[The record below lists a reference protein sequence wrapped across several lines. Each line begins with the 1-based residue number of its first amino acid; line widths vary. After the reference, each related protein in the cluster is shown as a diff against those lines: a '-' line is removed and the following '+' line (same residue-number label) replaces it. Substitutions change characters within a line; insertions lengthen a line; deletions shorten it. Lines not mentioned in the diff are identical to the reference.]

1 VELGAGKPV
10 TGAADWAGGE
20 KKVTLKSIF
29 LKPIPV
35 TASNLDVVLKA
46 GYIKK
51 DALCKGVDAA
61 KVAVC
66 K

>member
-1 VELGAGKPV
+1 V

-29 LKPIPV
+29 LKPVPV
-35 TASNLDVVLKA
+35 TRANLDLVLKA
-46 GYIKK
+46 GHIKK
-51 DALCKGVDAA
+51 AALCKGVTDAA
-61 KVAVC
+61 VTAC

>member
-1 VELGAGKPV
+1 V
-10 TGAADWAGGE
+10 TKD
-20 KKVTLKSIF
+20 
-29 LKPIPV
+29 
-35 TASNLDVVLKA
+35 NLDSVLNA

-51 DALCKGVDAA
+51 DALCKGVDAS

>member
-1 VELGAGKPV
+1 M
-10 TGAADWAGGE
+10 
-20 KKVTLKSIF
+20 TLKSIF

-35 TASNLDVVLKA
+35 TKDNLDVVLKSGHISKA
-46 GYIKK
+46 
-51 DALCKGVDAA
+51 ALCKGVDAS

>member
-1 VELGAGKPV
+1 M
-10 TGAADWAGGE
+10 TGSADWSGGP
-20 KKVTLKSIF
+20 KNVALKSIF

-35 TASNLDVVLKA
+35 TKDNLDVVLKA

-51 DALCKGVDAA
+51 DVLCKGADGS
-61 KVAVC
+61 KVAAC